1 MRLRD
6 LIHRAGLGGDPA
18 AFPDAV
24 VTAVTQDAAQV
35 TPGAIF
41 VARQG
46 ARFDG
51 HAFVPDAVAAGAT
64 LVVGERHDPPRRA
77 LAGVPYLRVE
87 DARGAV
93 ARLAATLHG
102 HPSRRTRVVG
112 VTGTDGKTTTSA
124 LTWWLLQ
131 GPAGDAPPVGDA
143 ALLSTALV
151 RLGRD
156 APGPPGG
163 FTTPEANEVQAFLAA
178 AVDAGAGHVVLESSS
193 HGLALRRL
201 DAVAYALAIWTNLT
215 PEHLD
220 FHGSFEAYRD
230 AKGVLIERAA
240 HAILCRDDATYD
252 VYAALPTPSTSY
264 GADPRADWRLLA
276 ADPTPGGQTV
286 RLAAPDGHA
295 YAGTLPLPGRHNA
308 LNALA
313 AVAAAAHEGV
323 PADVAV
329 ARLASFPGI
338 PGRMQVVA
346 SDPFALVVDFA
357 HTPPALAAALDTV
370 RPMAGPGGRVR
381 VVIGAAGERDPG
393 KRAPL
398 GEVAARHADVAYFT
412 EEDARG
418 EDVHAILA
426 ALADGARAAGGEAGR
441 TYHLHPDRR
450 DAIRAAVADAAPG
463 DVVLLAGKGPEATL
477 ERADGAH
484 AWDEVAEARAA
495 WAALARPPS

>member
-6 LIHRAGLGGDPA
+6 LARLAGLHDDPA
-18 AFPDAV
+18 SLPDAV
-24 VTAVTQDAAQV
+24 VTAVTQDAARV

-51 HAFVPDAVAAGAT
+51 HAFVRDAVASGAT
-64 LVVGERHDPPRRA
+64 LVVGERHDPPRDA
-77 LAGVPYLRVE
+77 LAGVPYLRVD

-102 HPSRRTRVVG
+102 HPSRRTRVIG

-124 LTWWLLQ
+124 LTWWVLQ
-131 GPAGDAPPVGDA
+131 DPGRADPPT

-151 RLGRD
+151 RLGHD

-178 AVDAGAGHVVLESSS
+178 AADAGAGHVVLESSS

-201 DAVAYALAIWTNLT
+201 DEVAYALAIWTNLT

-220 FHGSFEAYRD
+220 FHGTFEAYRD
-230 AKGVLIERAA
+230 AKGTLLRRAH
-240 HAILCRDDATYD
+240 HAILCRDDPTYD

-276 ADPTPGGQTV
+276 ADPAPGGQAL
-286 RLAAPDGHA
+286 RFAAPDGVEHA
-295 YAGTLPLPGRHNA
+295 ATLPLPGHHNA
-308 LNALA
+308 LNAVA

-323 PADVAV
+323 PPDVAA

-338 PGRMQVVA
+338 PGRMQVLQA
-346 SDPFALVVDFA
+346 TPFAVVVDFA
-357 HTPPALAAALDTV
+357 HTPPALAATLDTA
-370 RPMAGPGGRVR
+370 RAMAGDGGRVR
-381 VVIGAAGERDPG
+381 VVIGAAGDRDPG

-398 GEVAARHADVAYFT
+398 GEVATHHADVAYFT
-412 EEDARG
+412 EEDARSD
-418 EDVHAILA
+418 DVHAILA
-426 ALADGARAAGGEAGR
+426 DLAGGARAAGGSEGA
-441 TYHLHPDRR
+441 TFVLHPDRR
-450 DAIRAAVADAAPG
+450 TAIRTAVADAAPG
-463 DVVLLAGKGPEATL
+463 DVVVLAGKGPEATL
-477 ERADGAH
+477 ERADGAVP
-484 AWDEVAEARAA
+484 WDEVGEARAA
-495 WAALARPPS
+495 LAAREDPTA